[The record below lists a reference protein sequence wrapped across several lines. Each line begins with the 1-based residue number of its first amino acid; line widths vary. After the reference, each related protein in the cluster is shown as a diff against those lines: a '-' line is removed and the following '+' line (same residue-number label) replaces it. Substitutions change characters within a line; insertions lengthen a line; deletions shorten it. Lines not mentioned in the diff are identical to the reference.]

1 MSQTCVVLSEFCLVV
16 IDFEYYSNQTL
27 STSVSAVT
35 RLAPHRGQES
45 NAMTVSRIAELG
57 IVGAGGGGFPTASK
71 LVTRVPLVIANA
83 AECEPLLHKDKELLH
98 HHAAPFLRG
107 MTTAMELVGASQGVI
122 GIKEKYHDIIA
133 TLEQESPPSIRVAP
147 LPDVYPAGDEFIL
160 VHLVTGRVIPPG
172 GLPKDVGA
180 LVANVETLMNI
191 GLDQPV
197 THKYLTVAG
206 AVRSPITVRVPIG
219 ITIGE
224 VIGAAGGAT
233 IPDFSVLLGG
243 VMMARPAAGLDVSVT
258 KTTGGIVVLPS
269 SHKLIERHAAKWP
282 QIARIGRSACDQCRF
297 CTEFC
302 PRYLIGHPIQP
313 HRAMQ
318 SLGFSLG
325 ANEMIA
331 GTLYC
336 CECNLCTMYACPEDL
351 DPKNV
356 CVQSKPVARERG
368 LFFTGSPESVTA
380 HPMADFRRVPMRKL
394 IARLGLSE
402 FNNVG
407 PLISHDFS
415 PARVVLPLKQHAG
428 VPAIPTIKNG
438 HKVRTGDVIAIPEEG
453 KLGARIHA
461 SIAGTVRLTHDSVVI
476 DA

>member
-1 MSQTCVVLSEFCLVV
+1 MVPH
-16 IDFEYYSNQTL
+16 
-27 STSVSAVT
+27 SAVSPVT
-35 RLAPHRGQES
+35 HLRAGSLHPNPAR
-45 NAMTVSRIAELG
+45 VAELG
-57 IVGAGGGGFPTASK
+57 IVGAGGGGFPTAVK
-71 LVTRVPLVIANA
+71 LSTRVPLVIANA

-98 HHAAPFLRG
+98 HLSEPFLRG
-107 MTTAMELVGASQGVI
+107 MTAAMEMVGAQEGVI

-133 TLEQESPPSIRVAP
+133 ALEQQVPRNIRVAP

-172 GLPKDVGA
+172 GLPKDVDA

-206 AVRSPITVRVPIG
+206 AVHNPVTLRVPIG
-219 ITIGE
+219 ISIGE
-224 VIGAAGGAT
+224 VIAAAGGAT
-233 IPDFSVLLGG
+233 VSDFSVLLGG
-243 VMMARPAAGLDVSVT
+243 VMMARPAAGLDVPVT

-269 SHKLIERHAAKWP
+269 SHRLIERHAMKWP

-302 PRYLIGHPIQP
+302 PRYLLGHPIQP

-318 SLGFSLG
+318 SLGFSSG
-325 ANEMIA
+325 ADAMVA

-368 LFFTGSPESVTA
+368 LFFTGTPESVTP
-380 HPMADFRRVPMRKL
+380 HPMAEFRRVPMARL
-394 IARLGLSE
+394 ISRLGLSE

-407 PLISHDFS
+407 PLIRHEFS
-415 PARVVLPLKQHAG
+415 PTTVSLPLKQHAG
-428 VPAIPTIKNG
+428 VPAVPVVK
-438 HKVRTGDVIAIPEEG
+438 TGDRVRAGDLLAMPQEG

-461 SIAGTVRLTHDSVVI
+461 SISGVARLTHDAVVI